1 MPTHYDRYQENLL
14 RRRLSNPGWNKFR
27 EHQEQMG
34 NVWERSMNQFVSNLD
49 RSNIPL
55 AAKTD
60 AQTQFMSTQAREM
73 GNQFETF
80 NQGVQEE
87 RKEIT
92 QQLGALAA
100 ANKDEQDAENNALI
114 TTAATAVG
122 TLGGFIVGGLP
133 GAIIGAGA
141 GGVVGGV
148 ATQNWNAA
156 LESGVGMI
164 TDIGTQSKLNSV
176 KDTSDKMGAIVNT
189 VRGSNKSFAEQKNII
204 DSIIQDID
212 LGVSAD
218 DISGRIN
225 KLLGIGIEM

>member
-1 MPTHYDRYQENLL
+1 MATHYDRYQENLL
-14 RRRLSNPGWNKFR
+14 RRRLSSPGWNKFR
-27 EHQEQMG
+27 KQQEQMG

-92 QQLGALAA
+92 QQLGAMGAA
-100 ANKDEQDAENNALI
+100 RKDQEEAEKNKLI
-114 TTAATAVG
+114 SAGAQVLGAGVG
-122 TLGGFIVGGLP
+122 FAVGGLP
-133 GAIIGAGA
+133 GAKIGVEA
-141 GGVVGGV
+141 GGMVGGV
-148 ATQNWNAA
+148 ATKDWDTAV
-156 LESGVGMI
+156 ESAVGMI
-164 TDIGTQSKLNSV
+164 TDIGVQSKLKSV
-176 KDTSDKMGAIVNT
+176 KDNTDKMGSLVNL
-189 VRGSNKSFAEQKNII
+189 VRTSGKGYAEQKQII

-212 LGVSAD
+212 LGGSYD
-218 DISGRIN
+218 DINSRISG
-225 KLLGIGIEM
+225 LLGIVLEN

>member
-1 MPTHYDRYQENLL
+1 VATHYDRYQENLL
-14 RRRLSNPGWNKFR
+14 RRRLSSPGWNKFR
-27 EHQEQMG
+27 KQQEQMG

-73 GNQFETF
+73 GKQFESF
-80 NQGVQEE
+80 NEGVQIE

-92 QQLGALAA
+92 QQLGAMGAA
-100 ANKDEQDAENNALI
+100 RKDQEEAEKNKLI
-114 TTAATAVG
+114 SAGAQVLGAGVG
-122 TLGGFIVGGLP
+122 FAVGGLP

-225 KLLGIGIEM
+225 KLLGIWIEM